1 MVSPEETEE
10 DKRNGGGADS
20 ASLIQA
26 LMELT
31 QIMTNAHDTLYP
43 NRTRTNDLVR
53 QGAYFRVRTMPLRWI
68 RLQQC

>member
-10 DKRNGGGADS
+10 DRRNGGGADS

-53 QGAYFRVRTMPLRWI
+53 QGAYFRVRSDPTLD
-68 RLQQC
+68 